1 MPRRK
6 SISNSK
12 VEDFEPKKK
21 NPLSLLNDSN
31 LDIDS
36 KALFIGGKPSGIE
49 LSDSEFRFLKPST
62 HTRLNAD
69 TLFCNEFLLDSS
81 GDSNLTF
88 RHILG
93 DDDQNMKF
101 FISTAGA
108 TTWQTNGSSG
118 TFNIDAVGA
127 INFDTD
133 GGELY
138 ISDDSAIHF
147 FFDCNNTALTI
158 YDDQDTG
165 DLFKIQIAQ
174 HGATTIS
181 TVDDDATAGHLT
193 LDADGNT
200 IVSILDGNESGGGF
214 HVALAGAANRAVS
227 FSGEVDNNT
236 TFRMYEMGGTS
247 TSDYLDISTFE
258 EGQTTISTV
267 DGNASAAHLLL
278 DADGRIIIDSVNSAG
293 AVTDGTLFRTSGT
306 TFGSIT
312 THHALSTFTL
322 FEAAGSSTNDYFE
335 IQVDAAGAT
344 KLNTVDAAGATAHL
358 TLNPDGD
365 VKFDSDG
372 ILIKDNGDVS
382 TPASGYGALYVNS
395 DVLYFKTDGGT
406 ATNLLSGGGGTAKE
420 TVWFY
425 KNFYSMS
432 STTWRG
438 GYPDNDTAN
447 ATVWGLSTTLVGS
460 NYTDTAL
467 TAWSAQTYSN
477 WCAPA
482 DCTVTSFTAN
492 AYQNTADT
500 DVVVGLWKVTPAG
513 STNHAGN
520 WTCDYV
526 GGITFTANADTSTVH
541 ANQTITSFE
550 SGADFSTGDLLLIC
564 ATDGPSNTGTDRSYW
579 RINGSVLFEYD

>member
-36 KALFIGGKPSGIE
+36 KPLFIGDKPSGIE

-118 TFNIDAVGA
+118 TFNVDAVGA
-127 INFDTD
+127 INLDTD
-133 GGELY
+133 SGEFY
-138 ISDDSAIHF
+138 ISDDSAIHL

-158 YDDQDTG
+158 YDDEDTG

-181 TVDDDATAGHLT
+181 TVDDDASAGHLT
-193 LDADGNT
+193 LDADG
-200 IVSILDGNESGGGF
+200 
-214 HVALAGAANRAVS
+214 
-227 FSGEVDNNT
+227 
-236 TFRMYEMGGTS
+236 
-247 TSDYLDISTFE
+247 
-258 EGQTTISTV
+258 Q
-267 DGNASAAHLLL
+267 
-278 DADGRIIIDSVNSAG
+278 IIIDSVNSSG
-293 AVTDGTLFRTSGT
+293 AITDGTLFKTDGT

-312 THHALSTFTL
+312 THHSLSCFTL
-322 FEAAGSSTNDYFE
+322 FEAGGSSTDDYLE

-344 KLNTVDAAGATAHL
+344 SINTVDAGGATAHL
-358 TLNPDGD
+358 TLNPDGNVFVSGAHLTLD
-365 VKFDSDG
+365 ATKEVVLDG
-372 ILIKDNGDVS
+372 SGGHTKISESVADFMNFQVGGEDLMAIQEKAATSVAQSSKIWTGCPVMLKDIGGAAD
-382 TPASGYGALYVNS
+382 TPTSGYGSIYVNS

-406 ATNLLSGGGGTAKE
+406 ETNLLAGGGGTQYWNQM
-420 TVWFY
+420 VP
-425 KNFYSMS
+425 
-432 STTWRG
+432 
-438 GYPDNDTAN
+438 GY
-447 ATVWGLSTTLVGS
+447 ATNKTSTTLYYTFFRAWYENWNNS
-460 NYTDTAL
+460 DSSPTTISDTDTY
-467 TAWSAQTYSN
+467 STYFI
-477 WCAPA
+477 APRNGSITNVKIQGYA
-482 DCTVTSFTAN
+482 T
-492 AYQNTADT
+492 DT
-500 DVVVGLWKVTPAG
+500 GATDPFRFYFYKGA
-513 STNHAGN
+513 S
-520 WTCDYV
+520 
-526 GGITFTANADTSTVH
+526 ISNADTMSLT
-541 ANQTITSFE
+541 ALFNTGAITPPSAHKTWTYT
-550 SGADFSTGDLLLIC
+550 GDFSS
-564 ATDGPSNTGTDRSYW
+564 SNTFSEDDCLYVFWKKDSNSGSQDVYW
-579 RINGSVLFEYD
+579 NMNISGEYS

>member
-31 LDIDS
+31 LDVDS
-36 KALFIGGKPSGIE
+36 KPLFIGGKPSGIE

-118 TFNIDAVGA
+118 TFNVDAVGA
-127 INFDTD
+127 INLDTD
-133 GGELY
+133 SGEFY
-138 ISDDSAIHF
+138 ISDDSATHL

-158 YDDQDTG
+158 YDDEDTG
-165 DLFKIQIAQ
+165 DLFKIQVAQ

-214 HVALAGAANRAVS
+214 HVSLAGAANRAVS

-247 TSDYLDISTFE
+247 TSDYLDITTFE
-258 EGQTTISTV
+258 EGATTISTV
-267 DGNASAAHLLL
+267 DGNASAAHLKL
-278 DADGRIIIDSVNSAG
+278 DADGQIIIDSVNSAG
-293 AVTDGTLFRTSGT
+293 AVTDGTLFKTSGT

-344 KLNTVDAAGATAHL
+344 KFNTVDAAGATAHL

-406 ATNLLSGGGGTAKE
+406 ATNLLAGGGGTQYWNQMVPGYTTNK
-420 TVWFY
+420 T
-425 KNFYSMS
+425 
-432 STTWRG
+432 STTSYYTFYRG
-438 GYPDNDTAN
+438 WFENWSNFDSSPTTINDTDSY
-447 ATVWGLSTTLVGS
+447 STFFIAPRAGS
-460 NYTDTAL
+460 ITNIKIQGYATDTGA
-467 TAWSAQTYSN
+467 TDPFRFYIYKASM
-477 WCAPA
+477 
-482 DCTVTSFTAN
+482 
-492 AYQNTADT
+492 TADSDT
-500 DVVVGLWKVTPAG
+500 MSLSALFNTGAIPPPSAHKT
-513 STNHAGN
+513 
-520 WTCDYV
+520 WTYT
-526 GGITFTANADTSTVH
+526 G
-541 ANQTITSFE
+541 
-550 SGADFSTGDLLLIC
+550 DFSS
-564 ATDGPSNTGTDRSYW
+564 SNTFSEDDCLYVFWKKDSNSGSQDVYW
-579 RINGSVLFEYD
+579 NMNISGEYS